1 MHHGQR
7 LVLLVYLHLT
17 LEIQY
22 NTILIIINSIYIIL
36 LFANKQWGLDAPNK
50 FVYFP
55 MTFSSKALVYLA
67 IEGPGASGTTQTSI
81 GEVYINKMYL
91 RNNGGS
97 NITCTYLVL
106 GK

>member
-1 MHHGQR
+1 MYG
-7 LVLLVYLHLT
+7 LFL
-17 LEIQY
+17 
-22 NTILIIINSIYIIL
+22 ILIIPTVGLYINL
-36 LFANKQWGLDAPNK
+36 QWGLDAPNK

-55 MTFSSKALVYLA
+55 ITFSSKTLVCLA

-81 GEVYINKMYL
+81 GEVYMNKMYL

-97 NITCTYLVL
+97 NITCTYFVL

>member
-1 MHHGQR
+1 
-7 LVLLVYLHLT
+7 
-17 LEIQY
+17 
-22 NTILIIINSIYIIL
+22 
-36 LFANKQWGLDAPNK
+36 
-50 FVYFP
+50 

-67 IEGPGASGTTQTSI
+67 IEGPGASGITQTSI